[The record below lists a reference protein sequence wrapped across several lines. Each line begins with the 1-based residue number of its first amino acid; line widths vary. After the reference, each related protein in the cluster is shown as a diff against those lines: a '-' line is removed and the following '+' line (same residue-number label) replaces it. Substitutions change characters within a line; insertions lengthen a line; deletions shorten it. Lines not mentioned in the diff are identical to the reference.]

1 MLEHG
6 GNLGAAIA
14 AYGHDRSDW
23 LDLSTG
29 LNPRSYPAPPIAADI
44 WHRLPERSPQLHAA
58 ACRYYGVSHL
68 LVVAG
73 SQAAIQALPRLRAHS
88 RVSVAAPVYAEHAYR
103 WRQAGHEIR
112 EVAYAQLGAAIAD
125 SDVVVV
131 CNPNN
136 PTGAMVDAQTLL
148 GWAAQLAERGGWLVV
163 DEAFIDV
170 DAEQSLARHAASQPG
185 LIVLRSLG
193 KFFGL
198 AGLRMGFVVAEVP
211 LLQRLDDE
219 IGPWGVTTA
228 AQLIAGA
235 ALADEHWQRQTR
247 RRLQE
252 DDRRLRELL
261 GEHSIDSSGSAL
273 FQWWQDA
280 RADQFVHHMALRA
293 IWVRKFDQRV
303 GSGLPS
309 IRLGLPPDE
318 SGWSRL
324 RQALGDWVVST

>member
-14 AYGHDRSDW
+14 AYGHDRGAW

-29 LNPRSYPAPPIAADI
+29 VNPRSFPAPAMPADI
-44 WHRLPERSPQLHAA
+44 WHRLPEREPQLHAA
-58 ACRYYGVSHL
+58 ACSYYGVSQL
-68 LVVAG
+68 LAVAG
-73 SQAAIQALPRLRAHS
+73 SQAAIQALPRLRASS
-88 RVSVAAPVYAEHAYR
+88 RVTIAAPVYAEHAYR
-103 WRQAGHEIR
+103 WRQAGHLVREIPH
-112 EVAYAQLGAAIAD
+112 AQVGAVVAD

-136 PTGAMVDAQTLL
+136 PTGAMVDAQRLL
-148 GWAAQLAERGGWLVV
+148 DWAAQLAERGGWLVV

-170 DAEQSLARHAASQPG
+170 DAGHSVARHAAERPG

-198 AGLRMGFVVAEVP
+198 AGLRMGFVMAETP
-211 LLQRLDDE
+211 LLQRLDVE
-219 IGPWGVTTA
+219 TGPWGVTA
-228 AQLIAGA
+228 AGQLIAHA
-235 ALADEHWQRQTR
+235 ALADEPWQQETR
-247 RRLQE
+247 MRLQG
-252 DDRRLRELL
+252 DGRRLRTLL
-261 GEHSIDSSGSAL
+261 AEYAIDASGSAL

-280 RADQFVHHMALRA
+280 RADQFAHYMALRA
-293 IWVRKFDQRV
+293 IWVRKFDRRA
-303 GSGLPS
+303 GAELPS

-324 RQALGDWVVST
+324 QQALGDWVAST

>member
-1 MLEHG
+1 
-6 GNLGAAIA
+6 
-14 AYGHDRSDW
+14 
-23 LDLSTG
+23 
-29 LNPRSYPAPPIAADI
+29 
-44 WHRLPERSPQLHAA
+44 
-58 ACRYYGVSHL
+58 
-68 LVVAG
+68 
-73 SQAAIQALPRLRAHS
+73 
-88 RVSVAAPVYAEHAYR
+88 VSVAAPVYAEHAYR
-103 WRQAGHEIR
+103 WRQAGHETR
-112 EVAYAQLGAAIAD
+112 EVAYAQLGAAVAD

-148 GWAAQLAERGGWLVV
+148 GWAAQLTARGGWLVV

-170 DAEQSLARHAASQPG
+170 DAEQSVACHAAGQPG

-198 AGLRMGFVVAEVP
+198 AGLRMGFVVAEAP

-228 AQLIAGA
+228 AQRIAGA

-247 RRLQE
+247 TRLQE
-252 DDRRLRELL
+252 DGRRLRALL
-261 GEHSIDSSGSAL
+261 GEHAIDSRGSAL

-280 RADQFVHHMALRA
+280 RADQFAHYMAHRA

-303 GSGLPS
+303 GSDLPS

-324 RQALGDWVVST
+324 RQALGDWNVSA